1 MKKILSTCIL
11 VASTLLAT
19 TLLASCQPKNRII
32 EKPFYLTRNTPSIE
46 VSRISLTDTIT
57 VLDMIVSGMPDTWI
71 GIAPTSTLTDNQKNV
86 YTILSGKGIKLGEG
100 FVIPES
106 GKGTFQLLFPP
117 LNPDAQWIDFSE
129 GPEVK
134 DGFMIEGIQ
143 LKDMQP
149 LESLLPKDVLT
160 PMTDKNRSMEEQ
172 PFVFGETTIKGK
184 VLDYNEGMHQYVNI
198 TSFNPL
204 IGNSGYVFIE
214 LKPDG
219 SFEHKLNVLGTS
231 IVWVHYAGSA
241 TTAEIFAAPKQTSEV
256 YFNIREAARKKSDIH
271 ADTAPLGKEFYY
283 KGPLS
288 TVVYELSEAKKLLR
302 EEYKVYDFKKTPK
315 ELLEEYKQVQF
326 GYIKQ
331 WSEAIH
337 GADLSKATKEYILA
351 GLPVSLS
358 LRLVEASSKLAE
370 NYRTNMDV
378 YDGDKAY
385 AMFEKLR
392 KAQTSDYIAYDLS
405 ASHNNPQSFFTADF
419 GLLVKNLAINKQIE
433 TKGLLNEMVTA
444 ARLYEA
450 ICDFV
455 PLKEEQKKVI
465 ENMSEPCKQ
474 YLNATNDYITSI
486 KENNKKTHGFRIN
499 ETGEISNE
507 DLFASIVSKH
517 RGKVVLI
524 DFWATWC
531 GPCVAGHKAMRPMK
545 AELANKDIAYVYIAG
560 ENSPKERW
568 EEMIPNINGDHYRLT
583 HDQWNYFGKTLN
595 VKGIPDYFILD
606 REGNIV
612 YRDQGF
618 PGVTKMKEELL
629 KALKVN

>member
-1 MKKILSTCIL
+1 MKKTLSTF
-11 VASTLLAT
+11 VFVTSTLLAT
-19 TLLASCQPKNRII
+19 ILFFGCQPKNRII
-32 EKPFYLTRNTPSIE
+32 EKPIYLTKNTSSIDIY
-46 VSRISLTDTIT
+46 RISLMDTVTI
-57 VLDMIVSGMPDTWI
+57 LDIVTNGRPNSWI
-71 GIAPTSTLTDNQKNV
+71 KIAQTSILTDEKGNV
-86 YTILSGKGIKLGEG
+86 YPILSGRGIELDEE
-100 FVIPES
+100 FILPES
-106 GKGTFQLLFPP
+106 GHGDFQLIFPP
-117 LNPDAQWIDFSE
+117 LKQDVKFINFSE
-129 GPEVK
+129 GPDVK
-134 DGFMIEGIQ
+134 NGFTIEGIQ
-143 LKDMQP
+143 LKDMKK
-149 LESLLPKDVLT
+149 LESQLPKDILT
-160 PMTDKNRSMEEQ
+160 QKIDKNRPMDEQ
-172 PFVFGETTIKGK
+172 PFIFGEATIKGK
-184 VLDYNEGMHQYVNI
+184 ILDYYEGMPKYVNI

-204 IGNSGYVFIE
+204 IGDCGYVFIE

-219 SFEHKLNVLGTS
+219 SFEHRLNVLGTS

-241 TTAEIFAAPKQTSEV
+241 TNAEIFAAPKQTSEV

-271 ADTAPLGKEFYY
+271 ANTAPLGKEFYY

-302 EEYKVYDFKKTPK
+302 EEYKFYDFKKTPE

-337 GADLSKATKEYILA
+337 NSELSKGTKEYLLA
-351 GLPVSLS
+351 GLPVSLT
-358 LRLVEASSKLAE
+358 LRLLNASSKLAE
-370 NYRTNMDV
+370 NYRINMDV
-378 YDGDKAY
+378 YDSDKAL
-385 AMFEKLR
+385 AMFKKLR

-419 GLLVKNLAINKQIE
+419 GLLVKSLAINKQIE

-444 ARLYEA
+444 ARLYAA

-455 PLKEEQKKVI
+455 PLSEEQKAI
-465 ENMSEPCKQ
+465 ITNMSEPCKQ
-474 YLNATNDYITSI
+474 YLNATNDYITAI

-499 ETGEISNE
+499 EAGEISNE

-531 GPCVAGHKAMRPMK
+531 GPCMAGHKSMRPLK
-545 AELANKDIAYVYIAG
+545 AELADKDIAYVYIAS

-568 EEMIPNINGDHYRLT
+568 EEIIPTINGEHYRLT
-583 HDQWNYFGKTLN
+583 HDQWDYFGKTLN

-629 KALKVN
+629 KALE